1 MSGRPISYAQRYEDL
16 YLMRC
21 FGARSEGFYIDIGS
35 GHPVY
40 DNMSFAFYLQGWR
53 SITVEPNPWLARL
66 SRAVRPRDC
75 HLEAL
80 IGAASGEATFY
91 LVEELHGLS
100 TMIESHAHAART
112 QFGKRSQ
119 AMQAPITTLREL
131 CAQHAP
137 AAFDFLKVDV
147 EGAERDVIRNGD
159 WQNHRP
165 KVVIVE
171 ALAPFTLA
179 PAWEAWEP
187 ILTENCY
194 RYACFDSLNRYYV
207 AEEASELAARLRECT
222 VVIRRRAPV
231 PRRRPRAC
239 RHVPSRS
246 RTGDPAARRRHD
258 WPAAA
263 RARPALQT
271 ADRRHFRCRARENCG
286 PRRDIRRCPAI
297 VRPGC
302 PLYGGRF
309 AAPVRPPPARRLC
322 RDRRERPV
330 PHGLRADF
338 GELCLVGGQHLEALA
353 CPAHAALAIRPDGM
367 IAKSCRLSAKIMR
380 PDKYLE
386 RNRTTGNSPW
396 VAPAEWAGPRE
407 HVMRGALGGPRVLL
421 RRLREVMA
429 SRSARRNAW
438 TRSWC

>member
-53 SITVEPNPWLARL
+53 GITVEPNPWLARL
-66 SRAVRPRDC
+66 SRAVRPRDR

-80 IGAASGEATFY
+80 VGAASGEATFY

-100 TMIESHAHAART
+100 TMIESHARAART

-165 KVVIVE
+165 KVVVVE

-179 PAWEAWEP
+179 PAWDAWEP
-187 ILTENCY
+187 ILTGHCY

-207 AEEASELAARLRECT
+207 AEEASELAALAARMH
-222 VVIRRRAPV
+222 RRRSEARSSSATPT
-231 PRRRPRAC
+231 PRSPTRPI
-239 RHVPSRS
+239 P
-246 RTGDPAARRRHD
+246 TTD
-258 WPAAA
+258 W
-263 RARPALQT
+263 
-271 ADRRHFRCRARENCG
+271 
-286 PRRDIRRCPAI
+286 RRC
-297 VRPGC
+297 C
-302 PLYGGRF
+302 
-309 AAPVRPPPARRLC
+309 AAP
-322 RDRRERPV
+322 
-330 PHGLRADF
+330 
-338 GELCLVGGQHLEALA
+338 
-353 CPAHAALAIRPDGM
+353 
-367 IAKSCRLSAKIMR
+367 
-380 PDKYLE
+380 
-386 RNRTTGNSPW
+386 T
-396 VAPAEWAGPRE
+396 
-407 HVMRGALGGPRVLL
+407 
-421 RRLREVMA
+421 
-429 SRSARRNAW
+429 
-438 TRSWC
+438 